1 MSSHAAG
8 LVIQSNHGASHHFES
23 SQFTTTTTAMP
34 DKKTVGGGSLLIAWQ
49 LKGKRVL
56 IVGGGEV
63 GAQRIDS
70 ILATDAHIDLVS
82 PSDGLHPRTRQFLRS
97 YSARITHIDQPFTF
111 VDRNQDHTATAQQA
125 VDVDAYDMVLTA
137 LDDNDLSRRIVEAC
151 RAIRVPVNAADI
163 PDMCD
168 FYFGGQVRDGPLQ
181 IMISTNGNGPR
192 IAALIKDRVRGA
204 LSGKEGEALVRVGAL
219 RAKLKERAPG
229 VGGEVGKKRMRWM
242 SRVCESWTLEDLGSL
257 EDEDVERLLNEG
269 WEQNRVPSPAEILKN
284 YKGASWWDGVKST
297 RPWSVPSVVSFMA
310 GIVFARVAFSVY
322 QSSR

>member
-1 MSSHAAG
+1 MIANHTSFFASSHAAC
-8 LVIQSNHGASHHFES
+8 LLIVPHDAHHHFKPWTL
-23 SQFTTTTTAMP
+23 TTTTTATMS
-34 DKKTVGGGSLLIAWQ
+34 DQKTVGGGSLLIAWQ

-82 PSDGLHPRTRQFLRS
+82 PSAGLHPRAKQFLGNYPERV
-97 YSARITHIDQPFTF
+97 THLDRPFAFGDKPID
-111 VDRNQDHTATAQQA
+111 VG
-125 VDVDAYDMVLTA
+125 AYDMVLTA

-163 PDMCD
+163 PELCD

-192 IAALIKDRVRGA
+192 IAALIKDRVKGA

-229 VGGEVGKKRMRWM
+229 VGGELGKKRMRWM
-242 SRVCESWTLEDLGSL
+242 SRVCETWSLEELGSL
-257 EDEDVERLLNEG
+257 DDGDVGRLLDEG
-269 WEQNRVPSPAEILKN
+269 WERNRVPAPAEILK
-284 YKGASWWDGVKST
+284 GSVGPSWWKGVKSAGALST
-297 RPWSVPSVVSFMA
+297 SVVSFMA
-310 GIVFARVAFSVY
+310 GIVFARVAFSVH
-322 QSSR
+322 QSRR